1 VSSVAHHPSPIKE
14 THFDAQVP
22 PAPLTPDEAL
32 QKMERFCAYRER
44 CPKEVRSKLA
54 EFGLS
59 RADAEQIYQVLEED
73 KFFNEARF
81 AMAFAGGK
89 FRYNYWG
96 RVRIRQELKMR
107 SISPELIVQALDSI
121 DQEEY
126 EALIHKLL
134 DKKREQYAGD
144 DNAREKTAASLIRAG
159 FEMDLVFRFL

>member
-1 VSSVAHHPSPIKE
+1 MSNFKKN
-14 THFDAQVP
+14 T
-22 PAPLTPDEAL
+22 PLTPDEAL

-107 SISPELIVQALDSI
+107 SISPELIAQALDSI

>member
-1 VSSVAHHPSPIKE
+1 
-14 THFDAQVP
+14 
-22 PAPLTPDEAL
+22 
-32 QKMERFCAYRER
+32 MERFCAYRER
-44 CPKEVRSKLA
+44 CPKEVRTKLA

-59 RADAEQIYQVLEED
+59 RADADQIYAVLEED
-73 KFFNEARF
+73 KFFQEERF

-89 FRYNYWG
+89 FRYNSWG

-107 SISPELIVQALDSI
+107 SISSEIIVQALESI

-126 EALIHKLL
+126 EVLLQKLM
-134 DKKREQYAGD
+134 DRKREQYAGD